1 VSDLEDAFERLL
13 GHQPSDQE
21 RQRLYRVR
29 DALKLKTTDA
39 LWVLLMA
46 LQHYETVY
54 EKIPAR
60 IADEATRTMNATRL
74 TAEAEAKAAQE
85 QTKQVLYKVLA
96 EHWRSFLAEADA
108 RDEAGRGLPRF
119 VVDEVEAFL
128 RCGILAHGFLRV
140 PCDDCRESRLVAFS
154 CKRRGFCP
162 SCLGRRMCDF
172 AAHLRDHVMPQV
184 PVRQWVLTVPIGL
197 RFGMA
202 FDPGLAG
209 IILRTFVGVLSR
221 WLRRRSRE
229 HGIRGTLKTGG
240 VTVIQRFGSALNLN
254 VHFHT
259 LMMDGVYQIPPNG
272 AAVFHP
278 VPAPTDA
285 DVAALI
291 ERIRHKIARKLDAR
305 GDDDGAGMASA
316 EPALATLAGA
326 SVAGIAATGR
336 CRGARPMRLGSGSGH
351 EATTLARRCAA
362 FEGFSLHANVRIAAN
377 HRDGLEHLARYLAR
391 PPIATERL
399 IALPDGRVALRFKR
413 PFSDGT
419 EAVAFTPF
427 ELIERLLP
435 LVPRPRKH
443 TIRFH
448 GISRPRR
455 GSGRKSYRCRSSRLR
470 RRNRLRPLGAH
481 HIDSPGPTS
490 CDASS

>member
-1 VSDLEDAFERLL
+1 VAESGRAAPP
-13 GHQPSDQE
+13 GPP
-21 RQRLYRVR
+21 Y
-29 DALKLKTTDA
+29 
-39 LWVLLMA
+39 
-46 LQHYETVY
+46 
-54 EKIPAR
+54 AR
-60 IADEATRTMNATRL
+60 HRP
-74 TAEAEAKAAQE
+74 E
-85 QTKQVLYKVLA
+85 QTVLYKVLA
-96 EHWRSFLAEADA
+96 EHWQSFLAETDA

-140 PCDDCRESRLVAFS
+140 ACEGCRESRLVAFS

-209 IILRTFVGVLSR
+209 IILRTFVGVVSR
-221 WLRRRSRE
+221 WLRRRARE

-240 VTVIQRFGSALNLN
+240 VTVIQRFSSALNLN

-259 LMMDGVYQIPPNG
+259 LMMDGVYQIRPNG

-285 DVAALI
+285 NVAALI
-291 ERIRHKIARKLDAR
+291 ERIRHKIGRKLDAR

-336 CRGARPMRLGSGSGH
+336 RRGARPMRLG
-351 EATTLARRCAA
+351 
-362 FEGFSLHANVRIAAN
+362 
-377 HRDGLEHLARYLAR
+377 
-391 PPIATERL
+391 
-399 IALPDGRVALRFKR
+399 
-413 PFSDGT
+413 
-419 EAVAFTPF
+419 
-427 ELIERLLP
+427 
-435 LVPRPRKH
+435 
-443 TIRFH
+443 
-448 GISRPRR
+448 
-455 GSGRKSYRCRSSRLR
+455 
-470 RRNRLRPLGAH
+470 
-481 HIDSPGPTS
+481 
-490 CDASS
+490 